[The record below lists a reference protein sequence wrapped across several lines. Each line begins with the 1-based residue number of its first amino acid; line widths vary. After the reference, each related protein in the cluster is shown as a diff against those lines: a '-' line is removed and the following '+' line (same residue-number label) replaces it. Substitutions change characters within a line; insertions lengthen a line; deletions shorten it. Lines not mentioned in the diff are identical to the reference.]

1 MAVMTVERPPPLR
14 RLDAVRYVT
23 PLREGGSV
31 PAIMELRGRDAEA
44 GVADDAEGELFVV
57 KLRGAGQGVRAL
69 VAEIIVGQLARA
81 LELPAPEVA
90 LVDLPEALT
99 RTERDQ
105 EIQELLVASV
115 GWNVGLRYLSGALMF
130 DAAAPLPSL
139 HGTFAS
145 RLVVFD
151 AFVTNV
157 DRTARNPNLLC
168 WQGEPWLIDHG
179 AALYWHHDWD
189 GELRGTD
196 RRFPLVKDHVLLP
209 WADALA
215 EAGAWLVEGLTD
227 ARIEAAVAD
236 VPAAWLHDE
245 PEAAQQRR
253 EAYAAFLRARRD
265 AAQGFLQEAID
276 ARARL

>member
-1 MAVMTVERPPPLR
+1 MTTDERPPPLR
-14 RLDAVRYVT
+14 HLDAIRYVT

-31 PAIMELRGRDAEA
+31 PAVMELSDGT
-44 GVADDAEGELFVV
+44 LHVV
-57 KLRGAGQGVRAL
+57 KLRGAGQGPRAL

-90 LVDLPEALT
+90 LVTLPDAIA

-115 GWNVGLRYLSGALMF
+115 GLNVGLAFLSGALMF
-130 DAAAPLPSL
+130 DPAAPPPSL
-139 HGTFAS
+139 DSELAS

-168 WQGEPWLIDHG
+168 RQGELWLIDHG

-189 GELRGTD
+189 GGLVGVD
-196 RRFPLVKDHVLLP
+196 RRFPLTKDHVLLP
-209 WADALA
+209 WADALSR
-215 EAGAWLVEGLTD
+215 AGDWLRQGLTD

-236 VPAAWLHDE
+236 VPAAWIHDDPAQVE
-245 PEAAQQRR
+245 PRR
-253 EAYAAFLRARRD
+253 TAYASFLRARRD
-265 AAQGFLQEAID
+265 QAEGFLQEAID